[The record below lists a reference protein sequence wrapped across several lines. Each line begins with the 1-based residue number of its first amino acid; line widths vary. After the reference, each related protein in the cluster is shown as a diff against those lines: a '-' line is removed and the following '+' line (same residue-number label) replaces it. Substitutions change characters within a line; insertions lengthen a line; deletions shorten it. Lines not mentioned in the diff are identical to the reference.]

1 MTITNIEYGS
11 LASSEILNNNFSFL
25 EEKITNFND
34 EINTSIS
41 SILSNIATINTRLTE
56 FSEAL
61 ANATQESDNK
71 LQEFKSKIL
80 IAINKTSLLP
90 DWKNIYTISSLE
102 NYTVSTN
109 GYIIINS
116 QNEENIDISINGESL
131 NILELN
137 ENNNGTIILPV
148 KEADVIVCNT
158 TPNSVY
164 FIPVSKFNLDS
175 TI

>member
-56 FSEAL
+56 FPEVL

-90 DWKNIYTISSLE
+90 DWKNIEI
-102 NYTVSTN
+102 VK
-109 GYIIINS
+109 
-116 QNEENIDISINGESL
+116 
-131 NILELN
+131 ILE
-137 ENNNGTIILPV
+137 
-148 KEADVIVCNT
+148 KEFGVPATLKNDADACAIAEWKWGWVTVGAG
-158 TPNSVY
+158 
-164 FIPVSKFNLDS
+164 
-175 TI
+175 